1 MVNFVS
7 GGNITNQSF
16 FATARYAGQIIRLNG
31 VDTVAPFDG
40 APVRVQGTGTVYLGE
55 GWWDNCFRGPIDYT
69 GKWFY
74 GDSPDT
80 ETERYSWA
88 ATPNASSSIME
99 TRYITN
105 VPYDPIWN
113 VGEYS
118 VVEDATP
125 LDPSD
130 ASGGFGQINLTIP
143 EGAETRGLMGQPLVL
158 TDGALGE
165 TTGTIRN
172 IGGDGHSAR
181 IVANSRL
188 ANLAVERTIQ
198 PFVGTLTDCLEYH
211 LSLCGIT
218 TGIVIDPA
226 FDAITVQVPGG
237 RENVHDRIRTMGSAY
252 GFEVSL
258 VSNNVVVRQV
268 RQRTAINYRNASV
281 AWEMSQDHFAQ
292 TVSGYYYN
300 TYSGDHIAYPLHGDE
315 TEAANLDVFQV
326 DADEEKIYEIQLDAS
341 LSSFEQP
348 VASTGQ
354 DYLSDTLSR
363 YAISTMEGDTIL
375 PYTWQKYGG
384 LLEVTLSEDTRSLS
398 VRVRGARIPSLAPFR
413 IAYRDSTGAFR
424 SAIRIRGTGVFWIKE
439 KLTLTIHDDPDLA
452 PDEVGAD
459 VDVQFMETKD
469 QLYHRLLYT
478 AQRYGTDLQTI
489 SVTTGGINRLGE
501 SGSARYATIG
511 DVAAAYP
518 GAATIADLHAVLGP
532 TIGDWNETML
542 ALVSQDFTNQAFGN
556 VAGARVRHGHSYYRI
571 KSATITANRIT
582 YSAERDNTIG
592 DVYHYGETIAQ
603 WNARWA
609 GKTIRDV
616 NIAPLIEEDAL

>member
-69 GKWFY
+69 GNWFY

-80 ETERYSWA
+80 ETERYSWS
-88 ATPNASSSIME
+88 ATPHASSSIME

-113 VGEYS
+113 VAEYS

-143 EGAETRGLMGQPLVL
+143 EDAKTRHLLNQPLVL

-165 TTGTIRN
+165 TTGIVRN
-172 IGGDGHSAR
+172 VGGDGHSAR
-181 IVANSRL
+181 VVANSRL

-198 PFVGTLTDCLEYH
+198 PFIGTLTDCLEYH
-211 LSLCGIT
+211 LGLCGIT

-226 FDAITVQVPGG
+226 FDAVNVQVPGG
-237 RENVHDRIRTMGSAY
+237 RENVHDRIRQMGTAY
-252 GFEVSL
+252 GFEMSL
-258 VSNNVVVRQV
+258 VSNNVVIRQN
-268 RQRTAINYRNASV
+268 REREAINYRNAEVS
-281 AWEMSQDHFAQ
+281 WEMSQSQFAR
-292 TVSGYYYN
+292 TVSGWYYN
-300 TYSGDHIAYPLHGDE
+300 TYSGTHIAWPLNGDE
-315 TEAANLDVFQV
+315 SDIADVDVFQV
-326 DADEEKIYEIQLDAS
+326 DANEVKVYEVELNAS
-341 LSSFEQP
+341 LSSVEQP
-348 VASTGQ
+348 QASSGTS
-354 DYLSDTLSR
+354 YFADTLSR
-363 YAISTMEGDTIL
+363 YTISSMDGDTVN
-375 PYTWQKYGG
+375 PSAWESSGG
-384 LLEVTLSEDTRSLS
+384 YLKVELLENTKVLRITI
-398 VRVRGARIPSLAPFR
+398 RGANLGDLSPFR
-413 IAYRDSTGAFR
+413 IAVRSADGAFR
-424 SAIRIRGTGVFWIKE
+424 SGLRIRGTGVFWKRE
-439 KLTLTIHDDPDLA
+439 QLVLTIHDDQDLA

-459 VDVQFMETKD
+459 VDVPFMETKD

-478 AQRYGTDLQTI
+478 AQRFGTDLQTI
-489 SVTTGGINRLGE
+489 QVRTGGINRLGE

-518 GAATIADLHAVLGP
+518 GATTISALNAELGP
-532 TIGDWNETML
+532 TIADWNAEVL
-542 ALVSQDFTNQAFGN
+542 ALVSQDFSNQAFGN
-556 VAGARVRHGHSYYRI
+556 VNGARVRVGHSYYRI
-571 KSATITANRIT
+571 KSATIRAHDVS

-592 DVYHYGETIAQ
+592 DVYHYGETIAN

>member
-1 MVNFVS
+1 MVNFVN

-69 GKWFY
+69 GNWFY

-80 ETERYSWA
+80 DTERYSWT
-88 ATPNASSSIME
+88 ATPHASGSIME

-571 KSATITANRIT
+571 KSATITANKIT

>member
-7 GGNITNQSF
+7 AGNITNQSF
-16 FATARYAGQIIRLNG
+16 FATPRYAGQIVRLNG
-31 VDTVAPFDG
+31 VDTVATADEV
-40 APVRVQGTGTVYLGE
+40 PVRVQGTGTVYVSE
-55 GWWDNCFRGPIDYT
+55 GWWDRFMRAPLTYT
-69 GKWFY
+69 GNWFS
-74 GDSPDT
+74 GSTPDT
-80 ETERYSWA
+80 ETERYSWNA
-88 ATPNASSSIME
+88 AEEASFSTME
-99 TRYITN
+99 TRYVTN
-105 VPYDPIWN
+105 VPYEPIWN

-130 ASGGFGQINLTIP
+130 SSGGFGQINLTVP
-143 EGAETRGLMGQPLVL
+143 ESGDTRGLMGQPLVL

-172 IGGDGHSAR
+172 IGGNGLSAR
-181 IVANSRL
+181 LVANSRL

-211 LSLCGIT
+211 FSLCGIT
-218 TGIVIDPA
+218 TGLVIDPV

-237 RENVHDRIRTMGSAY
+237 RENVHDRIRQMAAAY
-252 GFEVSL
+252 DFEVSL
-258 VSNNVVVRQV
+258 VSNNVVVRKP
-268 RQRTAINYRNASV
+268 RERLAINYRNAEVS
-281 AWEMSQDHFAQ
+281 WEMSQDQFAQ

-300 TYSGDHIAYPLHGDE
+300 TYSGTHIAYPLHGDSTASADLE
-315 TEAANLDVFQV
+315 VFQV
-326 DADEEKIYEIQLDAS
+326 DADYEIQLDAS

-348 VASTGQ
+348 VPSTGQ
-354 DYLSDTLSR
+354 DYLSDDLSR

-424 SAIRIRGTGVFWIKE
+424 SAIRIRGTGVFWIRE
-439 KLTLTIHDDPDLA
+439 KMTLTIHDNPDLA

-469 QLYHRLLYT
+469 QLYHRLLRT
-478 AQRYGTDLQTI
+478 AERYGTDMQTI
-489 SVTTGGINRLGE
+489 SVRTGGINRLGE

-518 GAATIADLHAVLGP
+518 GAATIGDLHAALGP

-542 ALVSQDFTNQAFGN
+542 ALVSSEFTNQAFGN
-556 VAGARVRHGHSYYRI
+556 VAGARVRHDHSYYRI
-571 KSATITANRIT
+571 KTATITANEIS
-582 YSAERDNTIG
+582 YSAERDNTIA

>member
-69 GKWFY
+69 GNWFY

-80 ETERYSWA
+80 ETERYSWSA
-88 ATPNASSSIME
+88 IPNASSSIME

-198 PFVGTLTDCLEYH
+198 PFVGTLTGCLEYH

-571 KSATITANRIT
+571 KSATITANKIT